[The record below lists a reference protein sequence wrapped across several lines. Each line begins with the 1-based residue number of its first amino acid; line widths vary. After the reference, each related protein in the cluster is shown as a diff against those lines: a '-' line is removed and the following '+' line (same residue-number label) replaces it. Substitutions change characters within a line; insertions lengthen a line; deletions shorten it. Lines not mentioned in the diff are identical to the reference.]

1 MLEER
6 QIVQKLRQ
14 KKLQCVEKKNDER
27 SSYKRLK
34 WKNNLLT
41 MENVR
46 VYQYAT
52 S

>member
-1 MLEER
+1 MLEEI

-14 KKLQCVEKKNDER
+14 KKLQYVEKKNDER